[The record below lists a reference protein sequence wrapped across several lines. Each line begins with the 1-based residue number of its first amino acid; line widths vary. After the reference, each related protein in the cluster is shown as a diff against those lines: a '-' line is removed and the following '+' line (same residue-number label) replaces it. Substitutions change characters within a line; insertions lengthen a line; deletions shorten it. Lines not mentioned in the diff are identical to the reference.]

1 MSYEE
6 KIEFLRRIQD
16 LNEDDHDIIED
27 IIEDLFRLE
36 SLE

>member
-1 MSYEE
+1 MNYEE

-16 LNEDDHDIIED
+16 LNEDDHALIEE